1 MTNTPKIAFGNFLKF
16 EKIFPSPKI
25 AFGNFLKFEKIFPS
39 ENWTWELSEI

>member
-1 MTNTPKIAFGNFLKF
+1 LKF

-25 AFGNFLKFEKIFPS
+25 GLGNFLKFEKIFPS